1 MYMCTYVCM
10 CEQFWSSSH
19 QIISMAYL
27 YVASFPSLTAC
38 LHDVV
43 VDGSR
48 MQKEEIN
55 LTLHLQ
61 YLTITRIIKSPM

>member
-19 QIISMAYL
+19 QIISLPYL

-38 LHDVV
+38 LYDVV
-43 VDGSR
+43 VDGIG
-48 MQKEEIN
+48 MQKEKIK
-55 LTLHLQ
+55 LSLHLQ
-61 YLTITRIIKSPM
+61 DLTISSLTKNAR